1 MSKHTIYRKL
11 LSKSSLTVY
20 KKNVYCYK
28 QIWRMQS
35 REPCFAKFDRTN
47 DFASKYQSIKVIIF
61 LFLYFTF
68 FFFWFLLY
76 FLLLIY
82 IYVLFSVF
90 PLLCLLQCL
99 FVCLFVLLFYF
110 VFIPFFVFIYCLCYV
125 TVLYQFFFESICS
138 YGGPENKNK
147 IKQQNK

>member
-1 MSKHTIYRKL
+1 MRKHTIYRKL

-61 LFLYFTF
+61 LFQFHSKSQKSDLEVGDDYN
-68 FFFWFLLY
+68 
-76 FLLLIY
+76 
-82 IYVLFSVF
+82 
-90 PLLCLLQCL
+90 
-99 FVCLFVLLFYF
+99 
-110 VFIPFFVFIYCLCYV
+110 IPHWMNHRY
-125 TVLYQFFFESICS
+125 
-138 YGGPENKNK
+138 
-147 IKQQNK
+147 